1 MNSRNLIR
9 WTGLAAMAAGIIFA
23 SLQPFNPP
31 DVLASVTTDAWV
43 IVHAF
48 KLLMCILFVVGIT
61 GLYARQVEAA
71 GWLGLAGYL
80 MFSLS
85 WVITTSLVF
94 TQLFINPLLA
104 TASPAFVESFLGMI
118 NGYPGAMNIGAL
130 PALNTVAGL
139 LYALG
144 GLIFGIATFRAGV
157 LPRRAAAL
165 LAIGA
170 VAPIVLAM
178 LPHPLDR
185 TLAVPMG
192 VAMAWLGWGFLS
204 ERRVQA
210 TDPVP
215 GTAIPQLHPTGAE

>member
-9 WTGLAAMAAGIIFA
+9 WTGVAAMAAGIIFA

-31 DVLASVTTDAWV
+31 DVLASVTTNAWA

-48 KLLMCILFVVGIT
+48 KLAMCVLFVVGLT

-80 MFSLS
+80 LFSLS

-118 NGYPGAMNIGAL
+118 NGHPGAMNIGAI
-130 PALNTVAGL
+130 PALHTVAGL

-144 GLIFGIATFRAGV
+144 GLVFGIATYRAGI
-157 LPRRAAAL
+157 LPRRAAGL

-192 VAMAWLGWGFLS
+192 LAMAWLGYALLA

-210 TDPVP
+210 PEPVP
-215 GTAIPQLHPTGAE
+215 GRSSPRLRPTTAE